1 MADAPLLFGK
11 AGRLLGPDV
20 RFREGHWHW
29 RHGVV
34 EVELEP
40 EDGRWYGYGYFDG
53 EKFFTVSRARRAPCL
68 RAIEREL
75 TRLAAGLDAMGVPR
89 G

>member
-11 AGRLLGPDV
+11 GPTVNRACMCQWDCAPWQAQL
-20 RFREGHWHW
+20 F
-29 RHGVV
+29 
-34 EVELEP
+34 ELP
-40 EDGRWYGYGYFDG
+40 DGFAAVAWLDAHEHFHEEFDT
-53 EKFFTVSRARRAPCL
+53 EASAL
-68 RAIEREL
+68 RALEREL